1 MVKILIV
8 DDEEI
13 NRIMLREILSEAG
26 YCNFIEAHNGQ
37 QAIETARQHKPDIV
51 LLDVIMPG
59 MSGIEAAPQIKASS
73 PGCYMPILFLPVL
86 MMSKAW

>member
-13 NRIMLREILSEAG
+13 NRIMLREILSESG
-26 YCNFIEAHNGQ
+26 YRDFIEAGNGRE
-37 QAIETARQHKPDIV
+37 AVEVPRQHRPDIV

-73 PGCYMPILFLPVL
+73 PD
-86 MMSKAW
+86 

>member
-26 YCNFIEAHNGQ
+26 YSDFIEAGNGRE
-37 QAIETARQHKPDIV
+37 AVEVARQHRPDIV

-73 PGCYMPILFLPVL
+73 PDCYLPIL
-86 MMSKAW
+86 